1 MYPGT
6 KFKDVKVDLSDR
18 YAGHLTKLIQFKEY
32 LLNVYYVQ
40 GTRLSVGNRLLT
52 TSLTFSHRL

>member
-6 KFKDVKVDLSDR
+6 KFKDAKVDLNDR
-18 YAGHLTKLIQFKEY
+18 YAGRLTKLIQFKEY

-52 TSLTFSHRL
+52 KNLTFLHRL